1 VSFSRHLL
9 VATAVASVGASATA
23 QHCFDLTYTSSNLT
37 VGDGPYSLALAD
49 LDGDHAIDLVTA
61 DYMGGTLSVAV
72 NSGAGVLTPAWSVA
86 VGSYPRSVA
95 LGDLDADGDVD
106 IVVGVDDGLRSFLN
120 DGAGTFTATR
130 WLALPAGDSAPV
142 ALHWEDVDLD
152 GDPDLL
158 VAVQHHAPNSGMRV
172 ARNDAGAFAWGATSA
187 LTLAPFAAVFADF
200 DGDAVTDY
208 AALQSSTV
216 SVAFGTGGGAFAA
229 PSASFTI
236 GLYGGALASGDLD
249 GDGDI
254 DLIAG
259 SKYSLM
265 PLLNQGSG
273 TFAPG
278 TLAKFGYYAKALLP
292 GDLDGDGDLDL
303 VATYGSGGMRFLM
316 NVGDATFTSPFG
328 LPTPIQ
334 SFAGGLADL
343 DGDGFLDVVSADL
356 DSTNAV
362 VALSR
367 CGLAT
372 YCMAKPNS
380 LGCVPTIGFSGAA
393 SVSSPLPFDVAA
405 SQVLNHKNGLLFYG
419 SHASSVPFQGGL
431 LCVQPPIDRTAVQS
445 SGGSA
450 SGADCTGAFHFDF
463 NAYVQ
468 SGADPSLVVGATVH
482 AQYWSRDPL
491 DPTGFGT
498 SLTDALS
505 FTLAP

>member
-1 VSFSRHLL
+1 MSFSRHLL
-9 VATAVASVGASATA
+9 VATAVASVGASAAA

-229 PSASFTI
+229 PSANFTI
-236 GLYGGALASGDLD
+236 GLYGGALAS
-249 GDGDI
+249 
-254 DLIAG
+254 
-259 SKYSLM
+259 
-265 PLLNQGSG
+265 
-273 TFAPG
+273 
-278 TLAKFGYYAKALLP
+278 

-380 LGCVPTIGFSGAA
+380 LGCVPTIGFSGTA

-405 SQVLNHKNGLLFYG
+405 SQVLNNKNGLLFYG

-445 SGGSA
+445 SGGSP